1 MNTDIVRVVRIL
13 EYVGP
18 EAQLKRALMQNAVQ
32 GTRQFGDITVREA
45 TLPNWEVVGE
55 QPKEEPTR
63 FSQDMD
69 GSMVPDEDGEWVR
82 YG

>member
-18 EAQLKRALMQNAVQ
+18 EARLKQCLMQNAVQ

-55 QPKEEPTR
+55 QPVY
-63 FSQDMD
+63 FSLDMD
-69 GSMVPDEDGEWVR
+69 GSMVPDPEGEWVR
-82 YG
+82 R